1 MAGYIGRAPLTAAV
15 QNRKTFTAT
24 ANQTSFSMAYQ
35 PAFLDV
41 YMNGVKLK
49 LGTDF
54 TATNGTDIVLSTG
67 CPVNT
72 EVEGV
77 SFGNYDLFTTLRQ
90 FPFYKTD
97 GSSDPINITN
107 SKFPFYKADG
117 TASDIG
123 VT

>member
-15 QNRKTFTAT
+15 QNRKTWTAA
-24 ANQTSFSMAYQ
+24 ANDTTFSMAYQ
-35 PAFLDV
+35 PGFLDV
-41 YMNGVKLK
+41 FMNGVKLK
-49 LGTDF
+49 ASDF
-54 TATNGTDIVLSTG
+54 TATNGTDIVLASGVT
-67 CPVNT
+67 VNT
-72 EVEGV
+72 EIEAI

-107 SKFPFYKADG
+107 SKFPFFKANG
-117 TASDIG
+117 SASDIG

>member
-24 ANQTSFSMAYQ
+24 ANQTTFSMAYQ

-41 YMNGVKLK
+41 FMNGVKLK

-54 TATNGTDIVLSTG
+54 TATNGTDIVLSSG
-67 CPVNT
+67 VAVNT
-72 EVEGV
+72 EIEGI

-90 FPFYKTD
+90 FPFFKAD
-97 GSSDPINITN
+97 GSSDAINITN
-107 SKFPFYKADG
+107 SKFPFFKAK
-117 TASDIG
+117 TKYWRFVI
-123 VT
+123 

>member
-1 MAGYIGRAPLTAAV
+1 VAGYIGRAPLTAAV

-24 ANQTSFSMAYQ
+24 ANQTTFSMAYQ

-41 YMNGVKLK
+41 FMNGVKLK

-54 TATNGTDIVLSTG
+54 AATNGTDIVLTSG
-67 CPVNT
+67 VPVNT
-72 EVEGV
+72 EIEGI

-90 FPFYKTD
+90 FPFFKAD
-97 GSSDPINITN
+97 GSSDAINITN
-107 SKFPFYKADG
+107 SKFPFFKANG
-117 TASDIG
+117 SASDIG

>member
-1 MAGYIGRAPLTAAV
+1 VAGYIGRAPLTAAV

-54 TATNGTDIVLSTG
+54 AATNGTDIVLSTG
-67 CPVNT
+67 APLNT
-72 EVEGV
+72 EIEGV

-97 GSSDPINITN
+97 GTSDPINITN

>member
-15 QNRKTFTAT
+15 QNRKSFTAT
-24 ANQTSFSMAYQ
+24 ANQTTFSMAYQ

-41 YMNGVKLK
+41 YVNGVKQK
-49 LGTDF
+49 ASDF
-54 TATNGTDIVLSTG
+54 TATNGTDIVFASG
-67 CPVNT
+67 WAVNT
-72 EVEGV
+72 EVEGI

-107 SKFPFYKADG
+107 SKFPFFKADG
-117 TASDIG
+117 NASDIG

>member
-15 QNRKTFTAT
+15 QNRKVFTAT
-24 ANQTSFSMAYQ
+24 ANQTTFSMAYQ

-41 YMNGVKLK
+41 YLNGVKLK
-49 LGTDF
+49 DTTDYA
-54 TATNGTDIVLSTG
+54 ATNGTDIVLTTG
-67 CPVNT
+67 ASVNA
-72 EVEGV
+72 ELEGI

-107 SKFPFYKADG
+107 SKFPFFKADG
-117 TASDIG
+117 NASDIG